1 MEQLTSTQAKQV
13 LAFFGQRAAEEAPAD
28 LVQDDAPWDT
38 HAWKTLYTA
47 SLAIGRRITEHDW
60 HTVIVS
66 FLDLQSYDRD
76 PDAYL
81 HERGYVAN
89 DAQKWYMKGTLEDLV
104 SWAIDTAYNT
114 SQAA

>member
-13 LAFFGQRAAEEAPAD
+13 LAFFGQRAAE
-28 LVQDDAPWDT
+28 DAPDLEQGDAEWDT

-47 SLAIGRRITEHDW
+47 SLAIGRRITDHDW

-66 FLDLQSYDRD
+66 FLGLQSFDRD

-81 HERGYVAN
+81 HERGYEPSSASR
-89 DAQKWYMKGTLEDLV
+89 DEMKGILEDLL